1 VKKKLMRFHF
11 EYITFSKNIFI
22 PVTNVC
28 RNACDYC
35 VFKARSLEEAYV
47 IDKKEFL
54 ELITNKGSATEALF
68 TAGEKPELANLSHF
82 FIDRLSSSGC
92 SSLVEYTKE
101 LCKLAIKQGLLPH
114 CNLGVLSRAELKE
127 LRAVNA
133 SMGLMLE
140 TTSELEAHK
149 NSPGKDPKLRLAM
162 IEEAGRLRIPFTTGI
177 LVGIGEQKRDHIH
190 ALEAI
195 KSVHEKYGHIQEVI
209 IQPFLPKPFTPMRNK
224 TPPSFEELKE
234 VVRAA
239 KEILPNEVAIQVP
252 PNLTSPMELIELGA
266 SDLGGIA
273 EKTIDYINPESPWP
287 REDEL
292 RRRLAPFELRERL
305 PIYPRYIK
313 KGWYSEEIR
322 PLIERYADE
331 EGLRK
336 G

>member
-1 VKKKLMRFHF
+1 MRLDF

-47 IDKKEFL
+47 IDKREFL
-54 ELITNKGSATEALF
+54 EIITNCGAATEALF
-68 TAGEKPELANLSHF
+68 TAGEKPELANLAHF
-82 FIDRLSSSGC
+82 FTDRLVSLGC
-92 SSLVEYTKE
+92 SSLIEYTKE
-101 LCKLAIKQGLLPH
+101 LCELAIKHGLLPH
-114 CNLGVLSRAELKE
+114 CNLGVLSRVELKE
-127 LRAVNA
+127 LQAVNA

-140 TTSELEAHK
+140 TTAELEAHK
-149 NSPGKDPKLRLAM
+149 NSPGKDPKLRLEM
-162 IEEAGRLRIPFTTGI
+162 IEEAGRLKIPFTTGI
-177 LVGIGEQKRDHIH
+177 LVGIGEAKGDHIR

-209 IQPFLPKPFTPMRNK
+209 IQPFFPKPFTPMKNK
-224 TPPSFEELKE
+224 KPPSFEELKE

-239 KEILPNEVAIQVP
+239 KEILPNEIAIQVP
-252 PNLTSPMELIELGA
+252 PNLTSPKQLIELGA

-292 RRRLAPFELRERL
+292 RRRVAPYELRERL

-336 G
+336 GDGF